1 MVAADRPGDRAHCS
15 NPPRRGTCAIQ
26 LALPAYLV
34 AAMLHGAGI
43 ELHAEDQLQ
52 SREARARAR
61 IFGRQTL
68 PMAFS
73 YLELEL
79 LSRSPEDPS
88 EGSDCIVTDV
98 HLQRDSDDAV
108 LGGQTLLQNV
118 LRH

>member
-1 MVAADRPGDRAHCS
+1 MIHRVAVLQ
-15 NPPRRGTCAIQ
+15 GTVPNLTGKCPFP
-26 LALPAYLV
+26 LPACLV

-61 IFGRQTL
+61 IFGRQTR

-88 EGSDCIVTDV
+88 EGSDCNVTDV

-108 LGGQTLLQNV
+108 LGGQTL
-118 LRH
+118 